1 MQQVVEK
8 KKNGLSFEE
17 RGYQFQIDISA
28 DAMIAGMTI
37 TPIDKQAIFNFT
49 PDELTAMLVKAGVV
63 FGVKQDVLQNLTQS
77 VTFNRKIE
85 VARGKNPDKGI
96 DAGFELLFDTSTR
109 KAPAVGAD
117 GHIDY
122 KNLNLIVNA
131 RVGQPLA
138 RKKPAALGGPGFT
151 VTGEEL
157 PGQMGKDH
165 ALPKGKNTDVSPDD
179 PDLLIATENG
189 SAQFVNN
196 IVVVEKDYKILK
208 DIDIATGNIKFV
220 GNLYITGAVKAGF
233 SVMAEGNIFI
243 SKNVEDAEISAG
255 GSVNIEGGFVSSGNG
270 FIRANQD
277 INVKF
282 IENGTVEAGHD
293 INIGGQTIN
302 SNISAG
308 NAIILKGKKAIILG
322 GQTSAFNLIDT
333 DSIGSDMGTKT
344 LVRVGYSP
352 ELLRQFQQIEA
363 EIKRLK
369 NDTER
374 IKQAL
379 YSLVRLEMDSKLSPD
394 QKEMVFKLKS
404 CRDAIPDQIK
414 QLEQQKAEMLKKL
427 EENRG
432 AKIVVRG
439 IAYRGSV
446 LQIGL
451 LKKELNQDI
460 SNCAFMI
467 DRDQIITISH
477 R

>member
-1 MQQVVEK
+1 MPQVAEK
-8 KKNGLSFEE
+8 KKSELSFEE

-28 DAMIAGMTI
+28 DSMVAGMTI
-37 TPIDKQAIFNFT
+37 IPIDKQAIFNFT
-49 PDELTAMLVKAGVV
+49 PDELQAILAKAGVIY
-63 FGVKQDVLQNLTQS
+63 GVKQEVLQNLTHS
-77 VTFNRKIE
+77 VVSNRRIE
-85 VARGKNPDKGI
+85 VARGKNPEKGI

-109 KAPAVGAD
+109 KSPAVGAD

-122 KNLNLIVNA
+122 KNLNLIINV
-131 RVGQPLA
+131 RKGQPLA
-138 RKKPAALGGPGFT
+138 RKIPAAIGGPGYT
-151 VTGEEL
+151 VTGQEL
-157 PGQMGKDH
+157 PGQMGKDRP
-165 ALPKGKNTDVSPDD
+165 LPKGKNTDISPDD
-179 PDLLIATENG
+179 PGLLIATENG
-189 SAQFVNN
+189 SVKFANN
-196 IVVVEKDYKILK
+196 VVEVEKDYKLLK
-208 DIDIATGNIKFV
+208 DVDIATGNIKFV

-270 FIRANQD
+270 FIRAGHD

-282 IENGTVEAGHD
+282 IENGNVEAGHD
-293 INIGGQTIN
+293 ININGQTIN

-308 NAIILKGKKAIILG
+308 NAIILKGRKAVILG
-322 GQTSAFNLIDT
+322 GQTSAFNLIET
-333 DSIGSDMGTKT
+333 DNIGSEIGTKT

-352 ELLRQFQQIEA
+352 ELLRQCQHIDA

-369 NDTER
+369 GDAER

-394 QKEMVFKLKS
+394 QKEMISKLKTY
-404 CRDAIPDQIK
+404 RDAIPE
-414 QLEQQKAEMLKKL
+414 QLEQLERQKIELSKKF
-427 EENRG
+427 EENRA

-439 IAYRGSV
+439 TAYHGAI

-460 SNCAFMI
+460 TNCAFMA
-467 DRDQIITISH
+467 DRGQIITISH

>member
-1 MQQVVEK
+1 MQQVAEK
-8 KKNGLSFEE
+8 KKSALSFEE
-17 RGYQFQIDISA
+17 RGYQFQIEISA
-28 DAMIAGMTI
+28 DAMVAGMTI
-37 TPIDKQAIFNFT
+37 VPIDKQAIFNFT
-49 PDELTAMLVKAGVV
+49 PDELNAILKKAGVV
-63 FGVKQDVLQNLTQS
+63 SGIKQDVLHNLTQS

-85 VARGKNPDKGI
+85 VARGKNPEKGI

-109 KAPAVGAD
+109 KAPAVGPD

-131 RVGQPLA
+131 RAGQPLA

-151 VTGEEL
+151 VTGEEI
-157 PGQMGKDH
+157 PGQMGKDR

-196 IVVVEKDYKILK
+196 IVVVEKDYKLLK
-208 DIDIATGNIKFV
+208 DVDIATGNIKFV
-220 GNLYITGAVKAGF
+220 GNLYIAGAVKAGF

-282 IENGTVEAGHD
+282 IENGTVDAGHD

-322 GQTSAFNLIDT
+322 
-333 DSIGSDMGTKT
+333 
-344 LVRVGYSP
+344 
-352 ELLRQFQQIEA
+352 
-363 EIKRLK
+363 
-369 NDTER
+369 
-374 IKQAL
+374 
-379 YSLVRLEMDSKLSPD
+379 
-394 QKEMVFKLKS
+394 
-404 CRDAIPDQIK
+404 
-414 QLEQQKAEMLKKL
+414 
-427 EENRG
+427 
-432 AKIVVRG
+432 
-439 IAYRGSV
+439 
-446 LQIGL
+446 
-451 LKKELNQDI
+451 DI
-460 SNCAFMI
+460 
-467 DRDQIITISH
+467 
-477 R
+477 